1 MAWLDIGRRSPY
13 SKTNVLFSVGLE
25 ASLTRKQAYVLIK
38 DCYKYCYG
46 VGNLM
51 ARAIDCTSGIVLAR
65 KAKGEISKN
74 EFYAICDKLKSKKG
88 YTFI

>member
-25 ASLTRKQAYVLIK
+25 VSLTRKQAYILIQ
-38 DCYKYCYG
+38 DCYKWCYG
-46 VGNLM
+46 IGNLM
-51 ARAIDCTSGIVLAR
+51 ARVIDCTNGKVIAR

-74 EFYAICDKLKSKKG
+74 EYYAIFDIVKSKKG
-88 YTFI
+88 FTLA